1 MQQNQA
7 LGGIHH
13 KKKTLGERIILSFKR
28 DWLLYL
34 MVLPLVTYYL
44 IFHLYPMW
52 GAQIAFRSFNF
63 NKGITGSR
71 WVGLAN
77 FRDFFSSI
85 FFGRLL
91 RNTLL
96 ISFYNILF
104 GFPIPVILA
113 LMLNEVRS
121 KKFKS
126 IVQTT
131 SYLPHFLSLIV
142 ACSIISD
149 FFSRDGVFTYI
160 LSLFGLEQQNY
171 MLNPQS
177 YRAIYTF
184 STIWQ
189 QSGWNSIVF
198 LAALSGIDESLYEA
212 SRIDGAGRLR
222 QICSITL
229 PSIAPTIIVMLILK
243 VGWMMD
249 MGSEKTLLLY
259 NAATYETGDIIA
271 SYVYRKGL
279 VERNYS
285 YSAAVELFN
294 SVINLFFL
302 LVVNQISKKTTDTS
316 LF

>member
-1 MQQNQA
+1 MRQNLDSA
-7 LGGIHH
+7 MIRVKRRSL
-13 KKKTLGERIILSFKR
+13 TERIVFSLKR
-28 DWLLYL
+28 DWMLYL
-34 MVLPLVTYYL
+34 MVLPLVAYYL
-44 IFHLYPMW
+44 IFHIYPMW
-52 GAQIAFRSFNF
+52 GAQIAFRNFNF
-63 NKGITGSR
+63 NKGIIGSR

-77 FRDFFSSI
+77 FQDFFSSI

-142 ACSIISD
+142 ACSIITD

-160 LSLFGLEQQNY
+160 LGLFGLEQQNY
-171 MLNPQS
+171 MLNPS
-177 YRAIYTF
+177 AYRAIYTF

-189 QSGWNSIVF
+189 QAGWNSIVF

-212 SRIDGAGRLR
+212 SKIDGAGRLR
-222 QICSITL
+222 QIWSITL
-229 PSIAPTIIVMLILK
+229 PGIAPTIVVMLILK

-294 SVINLFFL
+294 SVINLIFL
-302 LVVNQISKKTTDTS
+302 LTVNQISKKTTETS

>member
-1 MQQNQA
+1 MQNRTQLNVHIQKKSFSTRLKREFSQNY
-7 LGGIHH
+7 
-13 KKKTLGERIILSFKR
+13 
-28 DWLLYL
+28 LLYI
-34 MVLPLVTYYL
+34 MVLPLLAYYF

-71 WVGLAN
+71 WVGFAN
-77 FRDFFSSI
+77 FQDFFSSI
-85 FFGRLL
+85 YFERLL
-91 RNTLL
+91 TNTLL

-104 GFPIPVILA
+104 GFPIPVLLA

-121 KKFKS
+121 KRFKS
-126 IVQTT
+126 LVQTA

-142 ACSIISD
+142 ACSIITN
-149 FFSRDGVFTYI
+149 FFSRDGAFTYI
-160 LSLFGLEQQNY
+160 LSWFGFEVQNY
-171 MLNPQS
+171 MINPKA
-177 YRAIYTF
+177 YRTIYTF

-198 LAALSGIDESLYEA
+198 LAALSSIDETLYDA
-212 SRIDGAGRLR
+212 CKIDGAGRLR
-222 QICSITL
+222 QIWSVTL
-229 PSIAPTIIVMLILK
+229 PGIAPTIIVMLILK

-259 NAATYETGDIIA
+259 NASTYETGDIIA

-285 YSAAVELFN
+285 YSAAVDLFN
-294 SVINLFFL
+294 SFINAAFL
-302 LVVNQISKKTTDTS
+302 LIVNYISKKTTDTS